1 MTVPL
6 FLGDGYLVP
15 WLPEFWF
22 GVVIFTLAMYVFLDG
37 FDFGIGIV
45 YPLARNERE
54 QEALLAA
61 FGPVWKANEVW
72 LVGFGTI
79 LLGAFP
85 PVYARLLSEHY
96 LLAIAIVLALLFR
109 GVSVKLREERDDE
122 VWVRTC
128 DWVFVAGSVISPF
141 LIGTLVGSWIFASGT
156 VSVPALATGVLLV
169 ALSATSGTA
178 FLGIKTRGELRDRMA
193 DHGRV
198 AAAIYLGA
206 VVVALA
212 VLLALDVRG
221 LRALVFTPG
230 VLLPVVATV
239 AFGIVTIASAS
250 RRAYRGWFAGAAGLS
265 LSLVG
270 LVATLLYP
278 TIYPVADLAVR
289 EAVVSPIPLNL
300 LTVLGLPLLLL
311 VVGYFLYLYR
321 VFEGAVDVEDEEGG
335 YGVGDD

>member
-6 FLGDGYLVP
+6 FLGDAYLVS

-22 GVVIFTLAMYVFLDG
+22 GVVVFTLAMYVFLDG

-45 YPLARNERE
+45 YRLARDEHERE
-54 QEALLAA
+54 TLLAA

-122 VWVRTC
+122 AWVRAS
-128 DWVFVAGSVISPF
+128 DRAFVAGSVLSPF
-141 LIGTLVGSWIFASGT
+141 LIGTLVGSWVFASGT
-156 VSVPALATGVLLV
+156 VSVPALATGLLLV
-169 ALSATSGTA
+169 ALSATTGTA
-178 FLGIKTRGELRDRMA
+178 YLGLKIRGDLRDRMA
-193 DHGRV
+193 DYGRLV
-198 AAAIYLGA
+198 GAIYLGA
-206 VVVALA
+206 VVVVLG

-221 LRALVFTPG
+221 LRELVFTPG
-230 VLLPVVATV
+230 VLVPVVGTV
-239 AFGIVTIASAS
+239 AFGVATIGLAS
-250 RRAYRGWFAGAAGLS
+250 RRAYRGWLAATAGLS
-265 LSLVG
+265 LSLIG
-270 LVATLLYP
+270 LVAALLYP
-278 TIYPVADLAVR
+278 TIYPAAELTVR
-289 EAVVSPIPLNL
+289 EAAVSPIPLNL
-300 LTVLGLPLLLL
+300 LTVLGLPVLLL

-321 VFEGAVDVEDEEGG
+321 VFEGPVSVGDDEGG